1 MTKLVTQAKGRA
13 EETSFWSRMEFKV
26 QDREVVL
33 DDNLAKLMSVLET
46 LQTKF
51 GETSEVMKD
60 ERKIKKNKGK
70 NEKQKFKPA
79 QQSNYE
85 SKRKTYIAVA
95 STSIVDKL
103 KAMPPKRKLKLLTV
117 EMMM

>member
-46 LQTKF
+46 LQTK
-51 GETSEVMKD
+51 
-60 ERKIKKNKGK
+60 NW
-70 NEKQKFKPA
+70 
-79 QQSNYE
+79 
-85 SKRKTYIAVA
+85 
-95 STSIVDKL
+95 
-103 KAMPPKRKLKLLTV
+103 
-117 EMMM
+117 